1 MSNAQSPEESFPVK
15 GIFKRLAEAIF
26 ELESRL
32 ARGWASAAH
41 RRLFAA
47 QWSLPPNP
55 EWFDHSI
62 DLYYQWAKTNNSLW
76 LERGA
81 YGSLALKGGRV
92 LELSCGDG
100 FNAKHFY
107 AHRSQEVLACD
118 FDPTAIRTARR
129 KNHAPNIS
137 YVLADIRTQM
147 PAGKFANITWDAAIE
162 HFTPQEITAIM
173 GSIKERLTSDG
184 ILSGYTL
191 VESASGVKALHQ
203 HEHEFKDMC
212 DLQRF
217 LAPHFRNIR
226 IFETIYPSRHNL
238 YFWASDAAIPFSAD
252 WPHSLPVASHP

>member
-1 MSNAQSPEESFPVK
+1 LRPNGLSP
-15 GIFKRLAEAIF
+15 RT
-26 ELESRL
+26 
-32 ARGWASAAH
+32 
-41 RRLFAA
+41 
-47 QWSLPPNP
+47 PNG
-55 EWFDHSI
+55 SI
-62 DLYYQWAKTNNSLW
+62 IPSISTTQWAKTNNSLW
-76 LERGA
+76 LERGV
-81 YGSLALKGGRV
+81 YGSLALKGGRL

-107 AHRSQEVLACD
+107 AHRSKEVVACD

-137 YVLADIRTQM
+137 YVLADIRTRM
-147 PAGKFANITWDAAIE
+147 PAGQFANITWDAAIE
-162 HFTPQEITAIM
+162 HFTPEEIAAIM
-173 GSIKERLTSDG
+173 RNIKERLTGDG

-203 HEHEFKDMC
+203 HEHEFKDMR

-217 LAPHFRNIR
+217 LAPHFRNVR

-252 WPHSLPVASHP
+252 WPHSLPVATNL